1 MKTPYVLAHRG
12 ASLHKI
18 ENSLPAF
25 ELALQQGAHG
35 VEMDLWQCAS
45 GEWMVIHDAE
55 LTELTGT
62 PGHIEKLNYSELK
75 SRRLYGRTPS
85 SPSQERIPSLEEA
98 LELCKNFALI
108 NLEIKGNHLRGRG
121 NESLLLKRLKEF
133 RVEDRVLLSSFNPI
147 TLYRFKTMAPHLRRG
162 LLFYEGSALPFRRAW
177 SSPWI
182 DPFSLHPSKALL
194 TKELMIRAH
203 RHDQKVF
210 AWTIN
215 HLHDVKRCLELD
227 VHGLITDDPAEVL
240 KIIQTQT
247 TPLS

>member
-1 MKTPYVLAHRG
+1 MKTYVIAHRG
-12 ASLHKI
+12 SNLHKI

-45 GEWMVIHDAE
+45 GEWVVIHDAE
-55 LTELTGT
+55 LAELTGA
-62 PGHIEKLNYSELK
+62 PGHVEKLSYSELK
-75 SRRLYGRTPS
+75 SRRLKKRNS
-85 SPSQERIPSLEEA
+85 SSLSEERIPSLEEA

-108 NLEIKGNHLRGRG
+108 NLEIKGNHLIRRG
-121 NESLLLKRLKEF
+121 NESLLLKLLKEF

-147 TLYRFKTMAPHLRRG
+147 LLRRFKNRAPHLRRG

-177 SSPWI
+177 LSTWV

-194 TKELMIRAH
+194 TKELMIRAQQH
-203 RHDQKVF
+203 NQKVF

-215 HLHDVKRCLELD
+215 HLHDVKRCLELG
-227 VHGLITDDPAEVL
+227 VHGVITDDPAGVL
-240 KIIQTQT
+240 EIIQTQT
-247 TPLS
+247 PPLS